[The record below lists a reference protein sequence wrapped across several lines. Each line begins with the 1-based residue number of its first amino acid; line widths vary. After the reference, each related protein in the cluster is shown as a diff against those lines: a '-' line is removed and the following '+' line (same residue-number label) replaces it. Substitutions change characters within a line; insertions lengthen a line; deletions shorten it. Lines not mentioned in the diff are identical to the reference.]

1 MLWLYLALVAYF
13 INAVVFVV
21 DKYLLVGQIPKY
33 HAYAFGVSI
42 LSIASLLLIPFG
54 VSWQGLSYFLIAVS
68 SGAAFFVGLIFFYKV
83 IKQSDI
89 SVAATQVGTIT
100 AVFTYILSVI
110 ILKDALSLISSLAF
124 VFFVLGIYLL
134 GQIEKKVF
142 IFAVL
147 AGLFGGVY
155 YVLMKHLFNESSF
168 INGLFWTRIGF
179 IGAAF
184 CSLLSR
190 EVRQEV
196 MFSLKHASGK
206 SKFLFVFNK
215 FLAGIGFIIL
225 YLSINFGNVSLV
237 NALLGV
243 QFLFIFLLAVIF
255 GKKITEVKEKLSKK
269 ILISKTTGIILTG
282 IGFLLLFLNNHG

>member
-1 MLWLYLALVAYF
+1 MLWLYLALIAYL
-13 INAVVFVV
+13 INAIVFII
-21 DKYLLVGQIPKY
+21 DKYLLGGQIPKY

-54 VSWQGLSYFLIAVS
+54 VSWQGFSYFLIAVS

-100 AVFTYILSVI
+100 AVFTYIFSVI
-110 ILKDALSLISSLAF
+110 ILNDIPSFINLLSF

-134 GQIEKKVF
+134 GQTKKRVF
-142 IFAVL
+142 ISAVM
-147 AGLFGGVY
+147 AGLFGGIY
-155 YVLMKHLFNESSF
+155 FVLMKHLFNSSGF
-168 INGLFWTRIGF
+168 VNGLFWTRIGF

-190 EVRQEV
+190 EIRQEIV
-196 MFSLKHASGK
+196 FSLKHASGK

-215 FLAGIGFIIL
+215 FLAGTGFVIL
-225 YLSINFGNVSLV
+225 YISISLGNVSLV

-243 QFLFIFLLAVIF
+243 QFLFIFLLALIF
-255 GKKITEVKEKLSKK
+255 GKKVTEIKEKLSNK
-269 ILISKTTGIILTG
+269 ILISKTVGIISIG